1 MSLTYPREILCLQTQ
16 HLAALKCWFVAI
28 LEVVI
33 LTLCIPYFHRN
44 ILLS

>member
-1 MSLTYPREILCLQTQ
+1 MCCTYPREILCLQTQ
-16 HLAALKCWFVAI
+16 HLAALKYWFGAI

-33 LTLCIPYFHRN
+33 LTLCIPNFHRN